1 MKLWG
6 GRFSGEQD
14 EIMRRFNDSLPFD
27 RRLFAVDI
35 RGSLAYAGALKAAG
49 LLTESEHNEISQGL
63 TAVLKEFEDGVFE
76 EKPGDEDIH
85 TAVER
90 RLTELIGAPAGKLHT
105 GRSRNDQVA
114 LDMRLY
120 VQALIAETRSL
131 LSGLQSAIVAQAEN
145 NLQAI
150 MPGYT
155 HLQPAQ
161 PVLFSHW
168 LMSYFWMFDRDQGRL
183 ADCLKRTAI
192 SPLGS
197 GALAGTPFE
206 IDRHALAEALGMT
219 DASRN
224 SMDAVSDRDFAAEFQ
239 FTAAMISVHI
249 SRLAEDLILYASPGF
264 GFVTIA
270 DAYSTGSSLMP
281 QKRNP
286 DSLELARGKTGRV
299 ISGLLNLMI
308 VLKGIPS
315 TYNKDMQE
323 DKEALFDT
331 ADTMRL
337 VLPVL
342 AAVIETLTI
351 HPVRMAAGLDDAMLA
366 TDLADYLV
374 EKGLPFR
381 QAHHVVGEVIR
392 LSERRGV
399 ELSEISTEEL
409 GRISPLFEADAA
421 DVFDFEKSVGRR
433 RMIGGTAPEAVKAQI
448 NEAKARMAGRS

>member
-14 EIMRRFNDSLPFD
+14 ESMKQFNDSFHFD
-27 RRLFAVDI
+27 RRLYEVDI
-35 RGSLAYAGALKAAG
+35 RGSRAYAGALHRAG
-49 LLTESEHNEISQGL
+49 LISSDEYKSILKGLQVVLQEFQEGRFESR
-63 TAVLKEFEDGVFE
+63 
-76 EKPGDEDIH
+76 PGDEDVH

-114 LDMRLY
+114 LDLRLY
-120 VQALIAETRSL
+120 LLEVIEGVRVLLGELQLVITHIA
-131 LSGLQSAIVAQAEN
+131 AQH
-145 NLQAI
+145 I
-150 MPGYT
+150 TVVMPGYT

-168 LMSYFWMFDRDQGRL
+168 LMSYFWMFERDRERL
-183 ADCLKRTAI
+183 ADCAKRTAV

-197 GALAGTPFE
+197 GALAGNPFD
-206 IDRHALAEALGMT
+206 IDRAGLAESLGLP
-219 DASRN
+219 AVSQN

-239 FTAAMISVHI
+239 FAAAMISVHI

-264 GFVTIA
+264 AFVTIA

-286 DSLELARGKTGRV
+286 DSLELARGKAGRV
-299 ISGLLNLMI
+299 ISGLVNLLV

-323 DKEALFDT
+323 DKEPLFDT
-331 ADTMRL
+331 IDTLGL

-342 AAVIETLTI
+342 IGVVGTLTV
-351 HPVRMAAGLDDAMLA
+351 HPEKMAAGLDESMLA
-366 TDLADYLV
+366 TDLAEYLV
-374 EKGLPFR
+374 RKGVPFR
-381 QAHHVVGEVIR
+381 QAHHLVGEVIR
-392 LSERRGV
+392 LAETGGLR
-399 ELSEISTEEL
+399 LSEIPL
-409 GRISPLFEADAA
+409 QDLQRISPVFSEDVA
-421 DVFDFEKSVGRR
+421 DVFSFEQSIAMRNS
-433 RMIGGTAPEAVKAQI
+433 IGGTAPEAVRAQI
-448 NEAKARMAGRS
+448 NEARNILEK